1 MKEKKTCEI
10 ICKALENEDY
20 EIMYVGKRKDNRMVV
35 SYMDDKDDL
44 VFVTI
49 TIERQGTK
57 V

>member
-10 ICKALENEDY
+10 IKKALSDADY
-20 EIMYVGKRKDNRMVV
+20 EVMYVGKGKDNRMVV

-49 TIERQGTK
+49 TIEKQGTK